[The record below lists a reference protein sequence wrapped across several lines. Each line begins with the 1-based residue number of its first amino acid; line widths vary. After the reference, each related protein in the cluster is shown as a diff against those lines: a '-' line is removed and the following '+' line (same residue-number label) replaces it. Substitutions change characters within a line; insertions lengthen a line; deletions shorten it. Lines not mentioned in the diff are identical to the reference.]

1 MFIVTLV
8 MSVSYP
14 TQKWK
19 PVLLSL
25 FPPSSSGVGR
35 LEIQDVGGRL
45 AASLTP
51 KGILALQYIHMK
63 HYYFNV
69 GQC

>member
-35 LEIQDVGGRL
+35 LEIQDVGGTL
-45 AASLTP
+45 ATSLTP
-51 KGILALQYIHMK
+51 KVILALQYIHMK